1 MSKAEMKDIRATV
14 EILKRLDEKS
24 LLILDAGARMLKAR
38 QDMEDSEERE
48 EGKEE

>member
-1 MSKAEMKDIRATV
+1 MKDIRATV

-38 QDMEDSEERE
+38 QDMEDSGDETE
-48 EGKEE
+48 EGGEEDCL

>member
-1 MSKAEMKDIRATV
+1 MQNIKSTV
-14 EILKRLDEKS
+14 EILKMLDEKS

>member
-38 QDMEDSEERE
+38 AEMEESRE
-48 EGKEE
+48 ENEEED